1 MAKRKSL
8 GKLLRR
14 ILRQDARAA
23 IVLGEILGPPPG
35 LKKRSASPLEERHGR
50 SRYRAE

>member
-8 GKLLRR
+8 GKLLRK
-14 ILRQDARAA
+14 ILRQDPRAA

-35 LKKRSASPLEERHGR
+35 LKKRSTSPLGERHR
-50 SRYRAE
+50 R